1 MLILLEVLK
10 MLYHLIIYEYPSGK
24 LILEHTFKEIIKDE
38 TYETLSSFLAALNQF
53 AKGLLDKQDRLDLVR
68 FGNLIIKMDH
78 LKDVSLD
85 LALVFDADNHK
96 IIKKLGPKIIKK
108 ILEYSS
114 LFTEWNGVS
123 MDDFSLLK
131 EALLNMV
138 RKFIF
143 KTEMDVT

>member
-1 MLILLEVLK
+1 MLILLEVLI
-10 MLYHLIIYEYPSGK
+10 MLYHLILYEYPSGK

-38 TYETLSSFLAALNQF
+38 TYVTFSSFLAALNQF
-53 AKGLLDKQDRLDLVR
+53 AKGLLNKQDKLDLVR

-85 LALVFDADNHK
+85 LALVFDANHQK

-131 EALLNMV
+131 EALLNML

-143 KTEMDVT
+143 KTEMEVT

>member
-1 MLILLEVLK
+1 MLILLEILT
-10 MLYHLIIYEYPSGK
+10 MLYHLILYEYPSGK

-38 TYETLSSFLAALNQF
+38 TYETFSSFLAALNQF
-53 AKGLLDKQDRLDLVR
+53 AKGLLDKQDKLDLVR

-85 LALVFDADNHK
+85 LALVFDANHQK
-96 IIKKLGPKIIKK
+96 IIKKIGPKIIKK

-143 KTEMDVT
+143 KTEMEVT